1 MCTRQATE
9 TLQALFKR
17 IMSLYC
23 FLDPFLQQGL
33 VLLNFRHFLICLSKP
48 LVLVI
53 DYSLQVR
60 SMMLQLEEDLPNI
73 IQSLIILVIRKG
85 VEIGFISLLSH
96 LVRIFDVVF
105 VEKLDIVMQN

>member
-1 MCTRQATE
+1 M
-9 TLQALFKR
+9 QALLKR
-17 IMSLYC
+17 IMSLNR
-23 FLDPFLQQGL
+23 FLNPFLQQGL

-48 LVLVI
+48 LLLVI

-105 VEKLDIVMQN
+105 MEKFDIVMQN